1 MKSVFITGASSGIGK
16 ELSLAYAKLGWCVGI
31 SARRLQLLEQ
41 VSEQAKDLSGQIFTY
56 QLDVQDAEQC
66 KVIAEKFI
74 EQANGIS
81 CAIANAGIGG
91 DDGLF
96 SGTSSQIN
104 NVLNTNVL
112 GVTNSLMP
120 FIPKMKEQKNGTLVC
135 ISSVASYVP
144 LPFHGGY
151 ASSKVAI
158 RMIFDSWRPSLQKYS
173 IKTVSICPGFID
185 TPIVKGPARNFPMVS
200 ADKAAKKFIRIIRSG
215 KNTYVYPRYYLLL
228 IFLVR
233 VLPERIFNFIM
244 KKMFHRPIN

>member
-1 MKSVFITGASSGIGK
+1 
-16 ELSLAYAKLGWCVGI
+16 
-31 SARRLQLLEQ
+31 
-41 VSEQAKDLSGQIFTY
+41 
-56 QLDVQDAEQC
+56 
-66 KVIAEKFI
+66 
-74 EQANGIS
+74 
-81 CAIANAGIGG
+81 
-91 DDGLF
+91 
-96 SGTSSQIN
+96 
-104 NVLNTNVL
+104 
-112 GVTNSLMP
+112 MP

-151 ASSKVAI
+151 ASSKIAI